1 MRLIFIGDIHGC
13 IEELD
18 ELVAAVGPEEGDRVI
33 SVGDLVAKGPASAAV
48 LERFRGRGWEAV
60 RGNQDIKVI
69 EAARK
74 RDFRAAPDLE
84 GRADLLGWLEACPD
98 WIDCPDEGVLVV
110 HGGILP
116 ESNLASLPHQR
127 ETLRTLRFVRRNGG
141 PWQAVPKGDE
151 RPGDRFWGDLW
162 DGARTVVYGHSPSP
176 ERRPRVRAAS
186 IGLDTGCVY
195 GGFLTAAIL
204 DRGAWRFERVPA
216 RRRWATQKRQGQS
229 VPA

>member
-18 ELVAAVGPEEGDRVI
+18 ELIATVRPERGDRVI

-48 LERFRGRGWEAV
+48 LERFRDRGWEAV
-60 RGNQDIKVI
+60 LGNQDVKVI

-74 RDFRAAPDLE
+74 RDFRSAPDLE
-84 GRADLLGWLEACPD
+84 GRADLLDWLEARPD
-98 WIDCPDEGVLVV
+98 WIDCAGEGVLVV

-116 ESNLASLPHQR
+116 ESKLASLPQQR
-127 ETLRTLRFVRRNGG
+127 ETLRTLRFVRRNGN
-141 PWQAVPKGDE
+141 PWHAVPKGEE

-186 IGLDTGCVY
+186 IGVDTGCVY
-195 GGFLTAAIL
+195 GGYLTAAIL
-204 DRGAWRFERVPA
+204 DQRAWRFERVA
-216 RRRWATQKRQGQS
+216 AHRRWAAQKKNGQS